1 MKTRSETL
9 FDPLSFARRGPGR
22 REHLTP
28 TQIAQI
34 ERTVGRTPEV
44 MVKVLPK
51 GTNSL
56 QSVKNHIGYIGRRGK
71 VELTCDD
78 DEKLQ
83 GKGVADQLVADW
95 DLELDS
101 LRGKSDLT
109 ASSKKSAPKLVHKV
123 LFSMPPG
130 TDPGK
135 VLAAVKNLCR
145 EEFALRH
152 RYSMALHTDG
162 PHPHIHVLVKAM
174 SEQGERLHIR
184 KETLRRWRLE
194 FARHLRALGVPAN
207 ATQRYIRGEVSPRML
222 DGIYRANRRGDSS
235 HVRARV
241 DSVASEL
248 LKGGLRA
255 EPASRNLRETRDKL
269 VGGWR
274 AIAELLSAQ
283 RHTTL
288 AAEVH
293 RYIDKLPIPRTGK
306 ERIAD
311 ELVGRIRTCSNRE
324 VAVTR
329 RTEVVR

>member
-1 MKTRSETL
+1 MTIRSEPF

-28 TQIAQI
+28 TQIAEI

-56 QSVKNHIGYIGRRGK
+56 QSLKNHIGYIGRRGK
-71 VELTCDD
+71 VELTSGD

-83 GKGVADQLVADW
+83 GKEVADQLIADW

-135 VLAAVKNLCR
+135 VLTAVKNLCR
-145 EEFALRH
+145 EEFGLKH
-152 RYSMALHTDG
+152 RYAMALHTDE
-162 PHPHIHVLVKAM
+162 PHPHVHVIVKAM

-184 KETLRRWRLE
+184 KDTLRRWRLD
-194 FARHLRALGVPAN
+194 FARQLRALGVPAN
-207 ATQRYIRGEVSPRML
+207 ATQRYIRGEASPRKL
-222 DGIYRANRRGDSS
+222 DGIYRANLRGDSS
-235 HVRARV
+235 YIRAQFE
-241 DSVASEL
+241 SVAAEL
-248 LKGGLRA
+248 LKGNHRVEAGKRTLV
-255 EPASRNLRETRDKL
+255 ETRRQ
-269 VGGWR
+269 VESGWQTV
-274 AIAELLSAQ
+274 AD
-283 RHTTL
+283 TL
-288 AAEVH
+288 ARDGHQDLARDVKRFVDRMPAAKTE
-293 RYIDKLPIPRTGK
+293 R
-306 ERIAD
+306 ERIAA
-311 ELVGRIRTCSNRE
+311 ELRERAREPHIRGHQPNR
-324 VAVTR
+324 
-329 RTEVVR
+329 

>member
-1 MKTRSETL
+1 MTTRSEPF

-44 MVKVLPK
+44 MVNVLPK

-71 VELTCDD
+71 VELTSDD

-83 GKGVADQLVADW
+83 GKEVADKLIADW

-109 ASSKKSAPKLVHKV
+109 ASSKKSTPKLIHKV
-123 LFSMPPG
+123 LFSMPPA

-135 VLAAVKNLCR
+135 VLTAVKNLCR
-145 EEFALRH
+145 EEFGLKH
-152 RYSMALHTDG
+152 RYAMALHTDE
-162 PHPHIHVLVKAM
+162 PHPHVHVLVKAM

-241 DSVASEL
+241 DAVASEL

-255 EPASRNLRETRDKL
+255 EPARRHLSETRDKL

-283 RHTTL
+283 KHTTL

-293 RYIDKLPIPRTGK
+293 RYIDKLPIPRTGN

-311 ELVGRIRTCSNRE
+311 ELVGRIRTRSNRE
-324 VAVTR
+324 VDVTR
-329 RTEVVR
+329 RPEVVR

>member
-1 MKTRSETL
+1 MTTRSEPL

-71 VELTCDD
+71 VELNSDD

-109 ASSKKSAPKLVHKV
+109 ASSKKSAPKLIHKV
-123 LFSMPPG
+123 LFSMPPA

-135 VLAAVKNLCR
+135 VLTAVKNLCR
-145 EEFALRH
+145 EEFGLKH
-152 RYSMALHTDG
+152 RYAMALHTDE
-162 PHPHIHVLVKAM
+162 PHPHVHVLVKAM

-184 KETLRRWRLE
+184 KATLREWRCG
-194 FARHLRALGVPAN
+194 FARHLRDQGIAAN
-207 ATQRYIRGEVSPRML
+207 ATERAVRGVSSNSKR
-222 DGIYRANRRGDSS
+222 DGIYRASQRGESTHMRQLADTAAQEFATG
-235 HVRARV
+235 RLRNDPGLGA
-241 DSVASEL
+241 L
-248 LKGGLRA
+248 L
-255 EPASRNLRETRDKL
+255 ETRRAVVKSWEGVANLLDHQRPEL
-269 VGGWR
+269 
-274 AIAELLSAQ
+274 AIAVRRFARGMPPCRTDKQ
-283 RHTTL
+283 IVADGVARHL
-288 AAEVH
+288 GVSS
-293 RYIDKLPIPRTGK
+293 LP
-306 ERIAD
+306 ER
-311 ELVGRIRTCSNRE
+311 SQ
-324 VAVTR
+324 
-329 RTEVVR
+329 VR

>member
-1 MKTRSETL
+1 MTTRSEPF

-34 ERTVGRTPEV
+34 ERTVRRTPEV

-56 QSVKNHIGYIGRRGK
+56 QSVKNHIEYIGRRGK
-71 VELTCDD
+71 VELTSDD

-83 GKGVADQLVADW
+83 GKEVADQLIADW

-109 ASSKKSAPKLVHKV
+109 ASRKKSAPKLVHKV

-135 VLAAVKNLCR
+135 VLIAVKNLCR
-145 EEFALRH
+145 EEFGLKH
-152 RYSMALHTDG
+152 RYAMALHTDE

-184 KETLRRWRLE
+184 KENLRRWRLE

-207 ATQRYIRGEVSPRML
+207 ATQRYVRGETLPRKP
-222 DGIYRANRRGDSS
+222 DAIYRAILRGESTHMRERATLVAEELKNGS
-235 HVRARV
+235 LSLEPGKSALVRARNRIGRAWEIV
-241 DSVASEL
+241 GASLTRDGNRELGASVRRFSSQLPPPLTEKEVLGEQL
-248 LKGGLRA
+248 LKRA
-255 EPASRNLRETRDKL
+255 PNARTR
-269 VGGWR
+269 
-274 AIAELLSAQ
+274 
-283 RHTTL
+283 
-288 AAEVH
+288 
-293 RYIDKLPIPRTGK
+293 
-306 ERIAD
+306 
-311 ELVGRIRTCSNRE
+311 
-324 VAVTR
+324 
-329 RTEVVR
+329 